1 MHPST
6 KEGEEVQGHSKAR
19 LLVLPLRQGK
29 SLQGIQGQRKET
41 GVAIVAHKGIEGHGC

>member
-19 LLVLPLRQGK
+19 LVVLALRQGK
-29 SLQGIQGQRKET
+29 RLQGIQGQRKET
-41 GVAIVAHKGIEGHGC
+41 GVAIVAQKGIEGHGC